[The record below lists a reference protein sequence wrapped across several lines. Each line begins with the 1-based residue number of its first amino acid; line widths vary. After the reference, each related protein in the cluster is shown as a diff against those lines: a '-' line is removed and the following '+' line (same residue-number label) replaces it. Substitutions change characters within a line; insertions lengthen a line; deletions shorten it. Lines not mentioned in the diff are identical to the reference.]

1 MQPVMVPTEEPESE
15 RRARARA
22 GVAGEPEA
30 STGIEPASVRRPRS
44 QRNPRDDA
52 ATRFEQCYAAH
63 RDRIYRV
70 GLRYGGNRTAF
81 AEDLTHDVFLKLLK
95 SGPNLDEIENIGAWL
110 HTAAANLAV
119 SRLRA
124 ERSLLGRLGR
134 WLTRVA
140 GGVEERSPQVMLELQ
155 ESAGLATRALASLP
169 PRQRVVVCMKLLDG
183 ATQREIAAALAISE
197 ASVSRLLARA
207 RKRIEAI
214 KAEEGDAHLG

>member
-1 MQPVMVPTEEPESE
+1 MMVPTEEPES
-15 RRARARA
+15 A
-22 GVAGEPEA
+22 
-30 STGIEPASVRRPRS
+30 RRPRPMRQARHDS
-44 QRNPRDDA
+44 
-52 ATRFEQCYAAH
+52 ATLFEQCYAAH
-63 RDRIYRV
+63 RDHIYRL

-95 SGPNLDEIENIGAWL
+95 SGPSLDQIENIGAWL

-124 ERSLLGRLGR
+124 EKSLLGRLSRLFTRAAGR
-134 WLTRVA
+134 
-140 GGVEERSPQVMLELQ
+140 VEERSPQVMLELQ
-155 ESAGLATRALASLP
+155 ESAALATRALASLP

-214 KAEEGDAHLG
+214 KAEVSDAQLG